1 MSGET
6 LRVVFASSA
15 AVDARRLLGEA
26 AALARAMD
34 AELAALFVEES
45 DLLRCVALPFSV
57 EVGLVSGAVRPTD
70 QEATRRHLASS
81 ADNLRA
87 LVAQTAAELGLP
99 WSFTVAHGDIVREAL
114 AAASA
119 ATVMMAPPRSAVQHA
134 VGSTA
139 VKRGRATVVV
149 LEEPSP
155 EASPPTVLGA
165 ATDSPTPADRAW
177 AAAVRFAGG
186 RPDATARTRLEDL
199 ARDPAPRVVVVA
211 LASVTGSP
219 GLLEHVLASA
229 RCPVVLVA

>member
-6 LRVVFASSA
+6 VRVVLASSA

-26 AALARAMD
+26 AALARALD

-57 EVGLVSGAVRPTD
+57 EVGLVSGAMRPTD
-70 QEATRRHLASS
+70 AAATRRLLASS

-99 WSFTVAHGDIVREAL
+99 WSFAVAHGDLVREAV

-119 ATVMMAPPRSAVQHA
+119 STVMMAPPRTAVQHA
-134 VGSTA
+134 VGSTPA
-139 VKRGRATVVV
+139 RQGRATVVV

-155 EASPPTVLGA
+155 HANPPTSPGA
-165 ATDSPTPADRAW
+165 PPETPTPADRAW
-177 AAAVRFAGG
+177 AAAVRLAGG

-199 ARDPAPRVVVVA
+199 ARDPAPRVVVVS
-211 LASVTGSP
+211 LASVTGSR
-219 GLLEHVLASA
+219 GLLELVLASA

>member
-1 MSGET
+1 MSAPT
-6 LRVVFASSA
+6 LRVVLASSA
-15 AVDARRLLGEA
+15 AGDARRLLGEA

-70 QEATRRHLASS
+70 QQATRRHLAWS

-87 LVAQTAAELGLP
+87 LVAQAAAELGLP
-99 WSFTVAHGDIVREAL
+99 WSFAVARGDLVREAL
-114 AAASA
+114 AAATA
-119 ATVMMAPPRSAVQHA
+119 ATVMMAPSRSAVQHA
-134 VGSTA
+134 VGPA
-139 VKRGRATVVV
+139 PARRGRASVVV

-155 EASPPTVLGA
+155 AANLPTAPGA
-165 ATDSPTPADRAW
+165 APETPTPADRAW

-186 RPDATARTRLEDL
+186 QPDATARARLEDL
-199 ARDPAPRVVVVA
+199 ARDPAPRVLVVS

-219 GLLEHVLASA
+219 GLLEHVLSAA